1 MKLYLLFLFG
11 GLIIAG
17 YLGMSKYCATLAY
30 KDVYRPYNLHRP
42 ENMEYK
48 FDAELETR
56 WHPLHGCQARMVGE
70 NVRIQ
75 P

>member
-1 MKLYLLFLFG
+1 
-11 GLIIAG
+11 
-17 YLGMSKYCATLAY
+17 MSKYCATLAY

-48 FDAELETR
+48 FVAELETR